1 MGNDKGYISNARTVL
16 PLANDCRS
24 LLDFRNGDE
33 SMIFRTRWIRLLSLS
48 LSYSCTANDLK
59 FNYICNPQRHRVKHR
74 EKTCIVPEREETRA
88 RDTHMRGA
96 IRERVITVTTYPL
109 LHRIMKPSYRY
120 FRAATVFCTL
130 GARGHRAAP
139 RKRRENKPHPACRI
153 LNGIPANRP
162 LLFASLL
169 PSSIDYESRVHDF
182 LRFFFRRNSIF
193 GGGIILEQGFW
204 KFLLWNYL
212 YILFGI

>member
-1 MGNDKGYISNARTVL
+1 MNRWFFAR
-16 PLANDCRS
+16 DG
-24 LLDFRNGDE
+24 F
-33 SMIFRTRWIRLLSLS
+33 SLS

-59 FNYICNPQRHRVKHR
+59 FNYTCNPQRHRVKHR

-88 RDTHMRGA
+88 RDTHVRGA

-182 LRFFFRRNSIF
+182 LRFFFRNSIF